1 MCGIF
6 GYVSR
11 KAGRPIDLTHLHAA
25 LRHRGPDA
33 AQACVFATPDGT
45 PRTVN
50 LEGEVEGRIVLAQVR
65 LSIIDVSD
73 AGTQPFTS
81 ENGRYVLSYNGEIYN
96 YIELRETLEQAGWH
110 FRTETDTE
118 VLLTAWMHWGEDCLD
133 RFVGM
138 FAFILL
144 DRQAGRIFAVR
155 DAFGIKPLY
164 LCERPDGVAM
174 CSDYTALV
182 RFIDPRQTG
191 LRAHNTAFYLRYGI
205 TQFGADTLLEG
216 IGKVELGEVVEL
228 DAETGDIR
236 DRRRF
241 FDLNAI
247 ELQEWDFEEARLA
260 VRDTFI
266 KSVELHMRSDVPYA
280 ATLSGGID
288 SSAIVCAMREVSDA
302 PVHTFSFHSAGKEIS
317 ETHWIDIVNAHI
329 GAVVHPI
336 RPSQTDF
343 HTSLENLVR
352 HQGEPFGSLSV
363 FASYSVQQTISESG
377 FKVVLSGQ
385 GADEIYAGYTHY
397 LADYAVG
404 LLKQGRIEAFWGW
417 CRSAVAQ
424 TEGVSMRMLLSQV
437 AERHLGGSAVDFL
450 RKLDRKP
457 HFQPWVRSQAMSRH
471 TASLAEFKQREQF
484 LGSRLRG
491 ALVHSLFSGPL
502 ADLLRYEDRNAM
514 AHSIENRVPFL
525 TPQMA
530 RLALSMPDTYLISKT
545 GTTKYILRE
554 AMRGIVPDTILDRRD
569 KIGFAP
575 DNSVW
580 LEKPHLSGLVRDGW
594 TSQLDQFLDKEA
606 FLQGIDK
613 ADLSD
618 RRGADS
624 IWRTLNLMLFMRNIK
639 QDRTV

>member
-11 KAGRPIDLTHLHAA
+11 KGGRPVDLTRLHAA

-50 LEGEVEGRIVLAQVR
+50 LEGEVEAQIVLAQVR

-81 ENGRYVLSYNGEIYN
+81 QDGRYVLSYNGEIYN
-96 YIELRETLEQAGWH
+96 YIELREALEQAGWN
-110 FRTETDTE
+110 FRTQTDTE

-144 DRQAGRIFAVR
+144 DRKAGRIFAVR

-164 LCERPDGVAM
+164 LCERPEGVAM
-174 CSDYTALV
+174 CSDYSALA
-182 RFIDPRQTG
+182 RFIDPGQTD
-191 LRAHNTAFYLRYGI
+191 LRASNTAFYLRYGI
-205 TQFGADTLLEG
+205 TQFGVDTLLEG

-228 DAETGDIR
+228 DAETGEIR
-236 DRRRF
+236 ERRRF
-241 FDLNAI
+241 FDLKAI
-247 ELQEWDFEEARLA
+247 EQQDWHFEEARLA
-260 VRDTFI
+260 VRDTFLE
-266 KSVELHMRSDVPYA
+266 SVELHMRSDVPYA

-288 SSAIVCAMREVSDA
+288 SSAIVCAMREVSDT
-302 PVHTFSFHSAGKEIS
+302 PVHTFSFHAAGKEIS
-317 ETHWIDIVNAHI
+317 ETRWIDIVNAHI
-329 GAVVHPI
+329 GAVAHPI

-343 HTSLENLVR
+343 HTSLGNLVLY
-352 HQGEPFGSLSV
+352 QGEPFGSLSI
-363 FASYSVQQTISESG
+363 FASYSVQQTIAEAG

-404 LLKQGRIEAFWGW
+404 LLKRGRIGEFWRW
-417 CRSAVAQ
+417 CRSAVAR
-424 TEGVSMRMLLSQV
+424 TDGISMRMLLSQV
-437 AERHLGGSAVDFL
+437 AERQLGARTVDFL
-450 RKLDRKP
+450 RKMDRKP
-457 HFQPWVRSQAMSRH
+457 HFEPWVRSQALNGH
-471 TASLAEFKQREQF
+471 NDALARFKQREPF
-484 LGSRLRG
+484 LGSHLRG

-530 RLALSMPDTYLISKT
+530 RLTLSMPDSFLLSKA

-554 AMRGIVPDTILDRRD
+554 AMRGIVPDAILDRPD

-580 LEKPHLSGLVRDGW
+580 LDKSHVADSVRDSW
-594 TSQLDQFLDKEA
+594 TSQLDQYLDKEA
-606 FLQGIDK
+606 FLLGIDK
-613 ADLSD
+613 AELSD
-618 RRGADS
+618 RRQADS
-624 IWRTLNLMLFMRNIK
+624 IWRTLNLMLFMRNMTQELTI
-639 QDRTV
+639 